1 MVSRIRALAVLATA
15 AVASCSAAG
24 NLDAIDSRLYANP
37 QRVAIL
43 GYDGDAMEPFLSRD
57 GRYLLFNNLNDPSV
71 NTNLHFAERVDDL
84 TFRYRGELQGTNT
97 VALEGVPTM
106 DRRNTIYFVSP
117 RSYELTLSTIYRGTF
132 NDGAVSGVELVP
144 GVSRREPRIVNFDVD
159 VSPDGE
165 KLYFVDG
172 YFGKS
177 GVETA
182 DIVVAE
188 RHGAAFVRSAN
199 SAELLKSVN
208 TKALEYAPCISADE
222 LTLLFTR
229 ARRGLNGSVSIFV
242 SQRMS
247 LTEPFGPAARLV
259 ALDGFVEG
267 PTLSPDERSIYYHK
281 REGDKFVIYRARKS
295 AETS

>member
-1 MVSRIRALAVLATA
+1 MVSRIRALAVLSATL
-15 AVASCSAAG
+15 VVSCSAPG

-57 GRYLLFNNLNDPSV
+57 GRFLLFNNLNDSSV
-71 NTNLHFAERVDDL
+71 NTNLHFAERVDDM
-84 TFRYRGELQGTNT
+84 TFRYRGEIQGTNT
-97 VALEGVPTM
+97 GALEGVPTM
-106 DRRNTIYFVSP
+106 DRRNILYFVSP
-117 RSYELTLSTIYRGTF
+117 RNYEKTLSTIYRGNF
-132 NDGAVSGVELVP
+132 NDGAVSGVELVA
-144 GVSRREPRIVNFDVD
+144 GVSRREPRIVNFDID

-172 YFGKS
+172 YFGQS

-188 RHGAAFVRSAN
+188 RQGAGFVRSLR
-199 SAELLKSVN
+199 SAEFLKNVN
-208 TKALEYAPCISADE
+208 TKALEYAPCISADG

-247 LTEPFGPAARLV
+247 TTRSFGPAARLV

-267 PTLSPDERSIYYHK
+267 PALSPDERSIYYHK
-281 REGDKFVIYRARKS
+281 RENDKFVIYRASK
-295 AETS
+295 

>member
-1 MVSRIRALAVLATA
+1 MVSRIRALAVFAATL
-15 AVASCSAAG
+15 VASCSAAG
-24 NLDAIDSRLYANP
+24 NSDAIDSRLYANP

-57 GRYLLFNNLNDPSV
+57 GRFLLFNNLNDPSV

-106 DRRNTIYFVSP
+106 DRRNVVYFVSP
-117 RSYELTLSTIYRGTF
+117 RSYEKTLATIYRGNF
-132 NDGAVSGVELVP
+132 NDGAVSGVELVA
-144 GVSRREPRIVNFDVD
+144 GVSRREPRNVNFDVD

-172 YFGKS
+172 YFGKH

-188 RHGAAFVRSAN
+188 RQGPGFVRSPS
-199 SAELLKSVN
+199 SAELLENVN
-208 TKALEYAPCISADE
+208 TKALEYAPCISADG

-229 ARRGLNGSVSIFV
+229 ARRGLNGSVAIFV

-247 LTEPFGPAARLV
+247 TTKPFGPAARLV

-267 PTLSPDERSIYYHK
+267 PTLSTDERSIYYHK
-281 REGDKFVIYRARKS
+281 RENDKFVIYRASK
-295 AETS
+295 

>member
-1 MVSRIRALAVLATA
+1 MVSRIRALAVFTIAL
-15 AVASCSAAG
+15 VVSCSAAG
-24 NLDAIDSRLYANP
+24 NPDAIDSRLYANP

-43 GYDGDAMEPFLSRD
+43 GYDDDAMEPFLSRD
-57 GRYLLFNNLNDPSV
+57 GRFLLFNNLNDPSV

-106 DRRNTIYFVSP
+106 DRRNVLYFVSP
-117 RSYELTLSTIYRGTF
+117 RNYEKTLATIYRGNF
-132 NDGAVSGVELVP
+132 NDGVVTGVELVA
-144 GVSRREPRIVNFDVD
+144 GVSRHEPRIVNFDVD

-188 RHGAAFVRSAN
+188 RQGPGFVRSP
-199 SAELLKSVN
+199 SSVELLKNVN
-208 TKALEYAPCISADE
+208 TKALEYAPCISADG

-229 ARRGLNGSVSIFV
+229 ARRGLNGSVSIFA
-242 SQRMS
+242 SQRVS
-247 LTEPFGPAARLV
+247 ITKPFGTAARLV

-281 REGDKFVIYRARKS
+281 RVNDKFVIYRASK
-295 AETS
+295 